1 MKVYTIGMAALSM
14 SVVLLGACGRAV
26 EPVVEQSPAPLTRSS
41 ADVANVETRPE
52 ESRLAVERE
61 SVRRLDGLAARNLA
75 KFAVTGDDYQ
85 RPDAARRLR
94 AMGPQ
99 GLAALEAEWAGDIE
113 CLRTVGSLHPDKAL
127 ETILAFTESESAFD
141 WEDKAVSEQAER
153 DAETQQR
160 RLEQAFVTVTSQHD
174 GLYSGLYWH
183 DDLDAALLEARIT
196 NRPIVSLRVL
206 GRLDDAMC

>member
-1 MKVYTIGMAALSM
+1 MKVYTIGMAALAM
-14 SVVLLGACGRAV
+14 SAVLLGACGRAV
-26 EPVVEQSPAPLTRSS
+26 EPLAEPTNTSLSDSVPNATT
-41 ADVANVETRPE
+41 VETRVE
-52 ESRLAVERE
+52 NSRFDYEQVSLRK
-61 SVRRLDGLAARNLA
+61 LDGLAARDLA

-99 GLAALEAEWAGDIE
+99 GLAALEAEWAGDVE

-127 ETILAFTESESAFD
+127 ETILAFTESETAFD

-153 DAETQQR
+153 FPAIHQQ
-160 RLEQAFVTVTSQHD
+160 RLEQAFNIVTSQHD
-174 GLYSGLYWH
+174 GLYSGLFWH
-183 DDLDAALLEARIT
+183 EDLEAALLEARVT